1 MKAQGA
7 IESRLPAAFAGRRRA
22 PARDWWLVGAGLAL
36 AALAGHLAG
45 TGDWRAALIAVA
57 APAFLVLATAAPERT
72 ALALLVALPFL
83 FYPAT
88 VGSLSLFI
96 ALPLFGYTGLTM
108 MLRARR
114 TSGALSRQLPVAAF
128 ALLLAFAVAAAT
140 LSTDVS
146 RAFSRVLYLLL
157 FGWFAWALASAILS
171 GRLSRVSIARAVVI
185 GSGVAA
191 IAVSAQFLAQF
202 VADKQTV
209 IDWLHSVD
217 PTFAGKRA
225 AGIEVSNWV
234 LDGPDLLRGV
244 FPFMSPASAGQYLML
259 SFITAVWLR
268 GKRTTKTGLGSALEL
283 GLIMLIAAGLLVTF
297 SRQAWVGAAVG
308 LIALGVRRRPGW
320 VLAAVFWALLLAAVV
335 PIPGGHGSFGE
346 YLLSASDTSTTSTAT
361 RVDLWRQA
369 VDLIP
374 ANALVGVGPGLFDTL
389 SPSPSHPLYYAHN
402 VFLDEAVEVGVGGAL
417 ALAAMFLLALRG
429 AWKRGAMLAF
439 ALIAAYLTA
448 NLFDDVLY
456 FPRNLLLLAVAFA
469 LIAATPRSAAS
480 EGPPSATD
488 RGRARRRGSAAAA
501 RAPG

>member
-1 MKAQGA
+1 
-7 IESRLPAAFAGRRRA
+7 
-22 PARDWWLVGAGLAL
+22 
-36 AALAGHLAG
+36 
-45 TGDWRAALIAVA
+45 
-57 APAFLVLATAAPERT
+57 
-72 ALALLVALPFL
+72 
-83 FYPAT
+83 
-88 VGSLSLFI
+88 
-96 ALPLFGYTGLTM
+96 
-108 MLRARR
+108 
-114 TSGALSRQLPVAAF
+114 
-128 ALLLAFAVAAAT
+128 
-140 LSTDVS
+140 
-146 RAFSRVLYLLL
+146 
-157 FGWFAWALASAILS
+157 
-171 GRLSRVSIARAVVI
+171 VVI

-234 LDGPDLLRGV
+234 LEGPDLLRGV

-268 GKRTTKTGLGSALEL
+268 GKRTAATRIGSALEL
-283 GLIMLIAAGLLVTF
+283 SLLLVLGVGLLLTF
-297 SRQAWVGAAVG
+297 SRQSWVGAAVG
-308 LIALGVRRRPGW
+308 LVALGARRRPGW
-320 VLAAVFWALLLAAVV
+320 VLAAVFWAVLLAVLV
-335 PIPGGHGSFGE
+335 PIPGGHESFGE
-346 YLLSASDTSTTSTAT
+346 YLLTASDTGTTSTAT
-361 RVDLWRQA
+361 RIDLWRQA
-369 VDLIP
+369 IDLIP
-374 ANALVGVGPGLFDTL
+374 GHALIGVGPGLFDTL

-402 VFLDEAVEVGVGGAL
+402 IFLDEAVEVGVGGAL

-480 EGPPSATD
+480 EGPPTATD